1 MYLRLVILLVL
12 VLLLYT
18 GATAQTEKPLE
29 VASGPTEPGAT
40 SEQPQDSPATRQ
52 ITMPAGTTV
61 LLELKNTI
69 DTRSARVG
77 DGVYCQ
83 TTLPLLIDSVLVIPS
98 GSYVKGAITRVKRA
112 GRFRGRAE
120 ILFHFDSIIFPNGY
134 TVDMPG
140 FNLRGDPGTYN
151 GRIVD
156 EEGTVKTEG
165 HDKLKKL
172 GTVIKDTAL
181 GGAGG
186 LAIGTIGAGNLNGAR
201 IGAVAGAG
209 AGLLVGLATVLLPR
223 GSDVR
228 IEKGAALTMQLQ
240 RPLVVDVNAT
250 SRPVQY
256 EVIPRQTNTRLPLPA
271 NSNKQQ

>member
-1 MYLRLVILLVL
+1 MHIRLVMLPVL
-12 VLLLYT
+12 VSLLYT
-18 GATAQTEKPLE
+18 GATAQTERPVE
-29 VASGPTEPGAT
+29 VGPGPAQPAAT

-83 TTLPLLIDSVLVIPS
+83 TTLPLLIDNVMVIPP

-120 ILFHFDSIIFPNGY
+120 ILFHFDSVIFPNGY

-140 FNLRGDPGTYN
+140 FNLRGDAGTDN

-165 HDKLKKL
+165 HDRLKKL
-172 GTVIKDTAL
+172 GTVVKYTVL
-181 GGAGG
+181 GGG
-186 LAIGTIGAGNLNGAR
+186 LGIGV
-201 IGAVAGAG
+201 GAVGAKSFN
-209 AGLLVGLATVLLPR
+209 AAQIVLAEYKLFLRWRTLE
-223 GSDVR
+223 
-228 IEKGAALTMQLQ
+228 IC
-240 RPLVVDVNAT
+240 
-250 SRPVQY
+250 
-256 EVIPRQTNTRLPLPA
+256 
-271 NSNKQQ
+271 